1 MAATGFWW
9 VLLSVILYG
18 ILHSILAANP
28 IKARLERWIGKAHYQ
43 RFYRLFFAITG
54 GVTFLPSLALAALLP
69 DQVIY
74 IIPTP
79 WKYLTLLVQLAALG
93 GLAAGVLQTGALAFL
108 GIAQAFSIPAPEKL
122 LTSGL
127 YRWVRHPLYT
137 CALLFLWLAPIMT
150 WNLLALN
157 LGVTAYLWI
166 GSIFEERKLAAQFGQ
181 EYEEYRRR
189 TPRIIPGINI

>member
-1 MAATGFWW
+1 MAAAGFWW

-18 ILHSILAANP
+18 ILHSILAGNP
-28 IKARLERWIGKAHYQ
+28 VKARVERRIGKARYQ

-54 GVTFLPSLALAALLP
+54 GVTFLPTLALAALLP

-74 IIPTP
+74 SIPAP
-79 WKYLTLLVQLAALG
+79 WRFFALLVQLAALG
-93 GLAAGVLQTGALAFL
+93 GLVAGVLQTGALAFL

-122 LTSGL
+122 LTGGL

-137 CALLFLWLAPIMT
+137 CSLLFLWLAPVMT